1 MSNHGIRAPSQD
13 YERRFREEGSDLV
26 YRATS
31 GELTAVFVITL
42 TPSPEA
48 DQAIQ
53 LLVENDIFLSVHTT
67 DAFLTAERLG
77 QLYLCEKG
85 CFKILPARLH
95 DKFVYYRQPVK
106 IKPAVVV
113 NNGSIRSMA
122 ASLAVPRRLKIMAS
136 IAGVI
141 QLVSVILGTAIV
153 LMLALLGATAMLSP
167 VVLAGWTIG
176 WMLLLLLAQKL
187 VHIQ

>member
-1 MSNHGIRAPSQD
+1 
-13 YERRFREEGSDLV
+13 
-26 YRATS
+26 
-31 GELTAVFVITL
+31 
-42 TPSPEA
+42 
-48 DQAIQ
+48 
-53 LLVENDIFLSVHTT
+53 
-67 DAFLTAERLG
+67 
-77 QLYLCEKG
+77 
-85 CFKILPARLH
+85 
-95 DKFVYYRQPVK
+95 
-106 IKPAVVV
+106 
-113 NNGSIRSMA
+113 MA

-167 VVLAGWTIG
+167 VVLAGWTVG